1 MANIQDLLTETPA
14 EPPCGPDL
22 TYDNDFQAM
31 ESAAQGKAEQQF
43 GETVIPAEPPDW
55 RDVER
60 QASALMLRTKDLR
73 VAVLLCRAWTILH
86 GLPGTLQGLQL
97 WAPCWSATGS
107 MSTPCPRMATTT
119 SCA

>member
-86 GLPGTLQGLQL
+86 G
-97 WAPCWSATGS
+97 
-107 MSTPCPRMATTT
+107 PCPRMATTT

>member
-73 VAVLLCRAWTILH
+73 VAVLLCRAWT
-86 GLPGTLQGLQL
+86 TLQGLQL
-97 WAPCWSATGS
+97 CGSLLERHWS